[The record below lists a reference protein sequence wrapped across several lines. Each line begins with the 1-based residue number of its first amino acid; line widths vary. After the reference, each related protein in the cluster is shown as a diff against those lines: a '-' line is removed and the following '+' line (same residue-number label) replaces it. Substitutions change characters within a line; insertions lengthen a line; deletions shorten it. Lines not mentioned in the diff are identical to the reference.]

1 MKTYNLNGQWNMTRV
16 ATGDKYKVSV
26 PSDNYTQLLELGA
39 IPDPYYKDNEKKVEW
54 VGREDWTYDKTFVLT
69 PEDLN
74 NRKVLLVCK
83 ALDTLCEVYVN
94 DTLVGKGENAH
105 LKYEFDIKDVAKAGE
120 NTLKIAFFAPTTYAE
135 KMQKE
140 KPIPKNCN
148 GTDGAAYIRKPHCHF
163 GWDWG
168 PHLPLT

>member
-16 ATGDKYKVSV
+16 ATGDKYEVSV
-26 PSDNYTQLLELGA
+26 PSDNYTQLLELGV
-39 IPDPYYKDNEKKVEW
+39 IPAPYYKDNEKKVEW

-83 ALDTLCEVYVN
+83 ALDTLCDVYVN

-105 LKYEFDIKDVAKAGE
+105 LKYEFDIKNDKNYVA
-120 NTLKIAFFAPTTYAE
+120 
-135 KMQKE
+135 
-140 KPIPKNCN
+140 
-148 GTDGAAYIRKPHCHF
+148 
-163 GWDWG
+163 
-168 PHLPLT
+168 